1 MADQFVGG
9 KHTVGGPMIIKWNGY
24 VLEVTGDHTINF
36 GKMKREEKL
45 GPNGEFH
52 GFVETPQMGRISG
65 KIVLTRAV
73 MTKLEEILTLQD
85 GTLTIKLPNGQVI
98 MMEQAFFSGEGDLST
113 ESGEMDYE
121 FKGNVKFA

>member
-1 MADQFVGG
+1 MANQFVGG
-9 KHTVGGPMIIKWNGY
+9 THTVGGPMTISWNGY
-24 VLEVTGDHTINF
+24 SLEVTGDHTVNF

-73 MTKLEEILTLQD
+73 MSKIEEILTLAD
-85 GTLTIKLPNGQVI
+85 GVVEIRIPNGQRVKMI
-98 MMEQAFFSGEGDLST
+98 NAFQSGEGDMST

-121 FKGNVKFA
+121 FKGIVSFV